1 MNAFR
6 PLEGIRVVDLTSV
19 VMGPL
24 GTQILADS
32 AYGSGE
38 SLAAIA
44 AMKTPLATHGSNPAR
59 DQLMDSPAQLRLDHI
74 QITCNQRYVPD
85 ITMST

>member
-24 GTQILADS
+24 GTQILADMG
-32 AYGSGE
+32 ADVV
-38 SLAAIA
+38 AIE
-44 AMKTPLATHGSNPAR
+44 TPLGDANRHMGP
-59 DQLMDSPAQLRLDHI
+59 
-74 QITCNQRYVPD
+74 
-85 ITMST
+85 